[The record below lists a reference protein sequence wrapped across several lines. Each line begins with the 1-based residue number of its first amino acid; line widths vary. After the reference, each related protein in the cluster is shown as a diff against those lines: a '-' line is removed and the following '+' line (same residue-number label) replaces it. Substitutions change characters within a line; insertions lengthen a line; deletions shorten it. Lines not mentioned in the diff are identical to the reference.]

1 MRGLFTRENIT
12 IWGALGLIAIAGFA
26 LIIPAEL
33 VPAEG
38 IAFIEVAREQKHPL
52 LLFLAAQ
59 AVIITLLTSKLA
71 ENPKAKTGTIIAGL
85 AIFAAEL
92 GQLKTASPTE
102 VWVTLAALVPIS
114 LLMTNLIPWPNEGF
128 GKLVAVFLMSFAALV
143 ALWLVS
149 IANILPTVA
158 IIARYDFVALA
169 MISLVLIAFA
179 GVMASGIAL
188 IGIAST
194 RLLMDNKSPPS
205 NNSAGRGNPNS
216 RGRARRRRK

>member
-1 MRGLFTRENIT
+1 MRRPFTRENIT

-26 LIIPAEL
+26 LIIPPEL

-59 AVIITLLTSKLA
+59 AVIIALLTSKLA

-102 VWVTLAALVPIS
+102 VQVLLAALVPIS
-114 LLMTNLIPWPNEGF
+114 LLTTNLLPWPNKGF

-158 IIARYDFVALA
+158 IIAGYDFVALV
-169 MISLVLIAFA
+169 MILLVVIAFA
-179 GVMASGIAL
+179 GVMASGLAL
-188 IGIAST
+188 VGIACT
-194 RLLMDNKSPPS
+194 RLLMDNKSTPS
-205 NNSAGRGNPNS
+205 NNSAGKDKPNS
-216 RGRARRRRK
+216 RGTAKRRRK